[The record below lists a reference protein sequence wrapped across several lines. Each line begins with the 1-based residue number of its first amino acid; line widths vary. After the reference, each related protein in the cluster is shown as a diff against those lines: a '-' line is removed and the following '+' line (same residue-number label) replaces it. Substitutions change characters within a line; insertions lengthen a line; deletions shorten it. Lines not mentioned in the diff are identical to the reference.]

1 MTTGTVRFHSKGG
14 LSKKAYTVYSEVC
27 FKQIE
32 ALKSELIVNE
42 PKVSYEGVK
51 LSERLQRRLGVL
63 S

>member
-1 MTTGTVRFHSKGG
+1 MTTGMPIFHSKGG
-14 LSKKAYTVYSEVC
+14 LSRKQYTVYSEVC

-32 ALKSELIVNE
+32 ALKSESIINE
-42 PKVSYEGVK
+42 PKVKYEGVK